1 MNSCTN
7 IIKRLVCLI
16 SGTFCIF
23 HGLYALSAQEQLA
36 QNAVNKYYVCLQE
49 YAQNPGSF
57 ELSQKVKSLFDS
69 DGNVVFNDLYEIE
82 NGLIAKNQESDIDG
96 YMATIMS
103 LWSRNDHTL
112 KITGKIDQSSFIEEV
127 DPDIKEA
134 GMKVVWL
141 TATKSISVS
150 GQPIDDIRETFKVK
164 NGKIQTISTPDRSTA
179 IIDALRYY
187 NKGDYENAY
196 YGFIQQINNSTAD
209 DDTYFYLGL
218 MFRKGKDICKK
229 LYPSSDLRDKL
240 CAFYWMK
247 SRRGRQACYYF
258 GIHNYYHLDFNRISN
273 PFRCGLMTVYKGN
286 GESYGYMNE
295 KGKMIIPYKFKR
307 AYSFSERTKLALVQ
321 SQESK
326 WGLIRTDGSFALP
339 AQYNELKMF
348 ADGIYA
354 VRGMLNWGLT
364 DVNGTIILPPKYA
377 EIRPLQEELAAFKEG
392 NKWGFIDMS
401 GKVTI
406 AAQYDNVLNFSS
418 GLSAVVQDKRVGF
431 INKNNN
437 LVIPLIYEDA
447 TSFVPKMRIAAIRKN
462 GKWGVIDKEG
472 SVLLDILFDKIVLD
486 DEKGLVTVY
495 TGKEKTQIPQKNLK
509 RSDSKLDKTKYISH

>member
-1 MNSCTN
+1 MMK
-7 IIKRLVCLI
+7 KRLIVIVTILQI
-16 SGTFCIF
+16 ALQ
-23 HGLYALSAQEQLA
+23 LYALSAQEQLA

-103 LWSRNDHTL
+103 LWSRNDQTL

-187 NKGDYENAY
+187 NKGDYEKAY

-258 GIHNYYHLDFNRISN
+258 GIHKYYHLDFNRISN

-295 KGKMIIPYKFKR
+295 KGKMIIPYKFKQ
-307 AYSFSERTKLALVQ
+307 AYSFSEDNNLALVQ
-321 SQESK
+321 SQARK
-326 WGLIRTDGSFALP
+326 WGLIKTNGSYALP
-339 AQYNELKMF
+339 PQYNELKLF
-348 ADGIYA
+348 SDGIYA
-354 VRGMLNWGLT
+354 VRGMLKWGLV
-364 DVNGTIILPPKYA
+364 DLKGNIILQPKYS
-377 EIRPLQEELAAFKEG
+377 EIKPLHEQMAAFKEDS
-392 NKWGFIDMS
+392 KWGFIDIS
-401 GKVTI
+401 GKKI
-406 AAQYDNVLNFSS
+406 INAQYDNVLDFSS
-418 GLSAVVQDKRVGF
+418 GLSAVVQGKNVGF
-431 INKNNN
+431 IDKDGK
-437 LVIPLIYEDA
+437 LVIPMIYEDA
-447 TSFVPKMRIAAIRKN
+447 TSFYPKMHIAGIRKN
-462 GKWGVIDKEG
+462 GKWGAIDKKG
-472 SVLLDILFDKIVLD
+472 TILLDIIFDRIEID
-486 DEKGLVTVY
+486 DEKGMIIAY
-495 TGKEKTQIPQKNLK
+495 SGKEKTTILQKDLK
-509 RSDSKLDKTKYISH
+509 QSSTKLDKTKYLTH